1 MSTVTTATA
10 GGIAPP
16 ASRSNAGSG
25 LPVPQRYWSMG
36 TILLGIALSVL
47 DSSVVNL
54 ALPGM
59 VRDLHSTA
67 SGAVWIVNAYQ
78 LATLVLLLPLA
89 TLGDRLGYKRI
100 YLCGVVVFTIASALA
115 SASTSLPMLA
125 FARALQGV
133 GAAGIMSV
141 NSALVRLTYPS
152 ELLGR
157 GVALNSVTVAT
168 SAVAGPVIA
177 AAILSVASWPWLFLV
192 NIPLGVVLFF
202 LGRRVLPVNE
212 TRPLAGGISV
222 LDVALNAAMFVLLF
236 LGADLLGSS
245 AREPATA
252 QASIMLGATLVVAC
266 VAVGI
271 IHIGRQRKKQVPLL
285 PIDLLRIPVFRL
297 SMATSVSAFAA
308 QTMAYVTLPFL
319 FLDAWH
325 RTPGEAG
332 TLIAFWPLGVIAA
345 ATIVGRLIGR
355 YPDGLLGAI
364 GLGILAT
371 GLALLALAAGGSPG
385 EGTWWRLAICGVGFG
400 LFQSPNN
407 HTIITSAPHHR
418 AGAASGMLGTA
429 RLTGQSLGAALL
441 AAVFAFSS
449 AHDVG
454 GAEIALGFA
463 AALAAF
469 AAVFSGKR
477 VKHQAH

>member
-1 MSTVTTATA
+1 M
-10 GGIAPP
+10 
-16 ASRSNAGSG
+16 
-25 LPVPQRYWSMG
+25 PQRYWAML
-36 TILLGIALSVL
+36 TIVLGIALSVL

-100 YLCGVVVFTIASALA
+100 YLAGVVIFTIASALA
-115 SASTSLPMLA
+115 SFSTSLPMLA
-125 FARALQGV
+125 AARALQGV

-141 NSALVRLTYPS
+141 NSALVRLTYPP

-157 GVALNSVTVAT
+157 GIALNSVTVAT

-192 NIPLGVVLFF
+192 NIPIGIVLLL
-202 LGRRVLPVNE
+202 LGRNVLPANE
-212 TRPLAGGISV
+212 TRPGGGSISLADV
-222 LDVALNAAMFVLLF
+222 LLNAAMFVLFF
-236 LGADLLGSS
+236 LGADLLDAPARDGAS
-245 AREPATA
+245 AH
-252 QASIMLGATLVVAC
+252 ASIVFGAALLVACAVVAT
-266 VAVGI
+266 V
-271 IHIGRQRKKQVPLL
+271 HIARQAKQERPLL

-297 SMATSVSAFAA
+297 SMATSVCAFAA
-308 QTMAYVTLPFL
+308 QTVAFVTLPFL

-325 RTPGEAG
+325 RTPGQVGLLMAC
-332 TLIAFWPLGVIAA
+332 WPIGSIGAA
-345 ATIVGRLIGR
+345 ALAGRLIGR

-364 GLGILAT
+364 GLGTLAA
-371 GLALLALAAGGSPG
+371 GLALLALAAGQPTGADM
-385 EGTWWRLAICGVGFG
+385 WWRMAICGIGFG

-429 RLTGQSLGAALL
+429 RLTGQSCGAALL
-441 AAVFAFSS
+441 AMVFALTS

-454 GAEIALGFA
+454 GAQFSLGL
-463 AALAAF
+463 AALLAAS
-469 AAVFSGKR
+469 AAVFSGRRMKF
-477 VKHQAH
+477 QAG

>member
-1 MSTVTTATA
+1 MRPPPFPTLSSPVAT
-10 GGIAPP
+10 
-16 ASRSNAGSG
+16 G
-25 LPVPQRYWSMG
+25 LPTPQRYWSMA
-36 TILLGIALSVL
+36 TIMLGIALSVL
-47 DSSVVNL
+47 DSTVVNL

-100 YLCGVVVFTIASALA
+100 YLAGVVVFTGASAVA

-125 FARALQGV
+125 AARALQGM

-168 SAVAGPVIA
+168 SSVAGPVVA

-192 NIPLGVVLFF
+192 NVPLGIVLFF
-202 LGRRVLPVNE
+202 LGRRVLPDNE
-212 TRPLAGGISV
+212 RRPLAGAISA
-222 LDVALNAAMFVLLF
+222 LDVALNGAMFVLLF
-236 LGADLLGSS
+236 LGADLLGAA
-245 AREPATA
+245 AREPAKA
-252 QASIMLGATLVVAC
+252 QASIMWGATLVAAC
-266 VAVGI
+266 FVVGWV
-271 IHIGRQRKKQVPLL
+271 HIARQRGKPRPLL

-297 SMATSVSAFAA
+297 SMATSVCAFAA
-308 QTMAYVTLPFL
+308 QTIAYVALPFL

-325 RTPGEAG
+325 RTPAQAG
-332 TLIAFWPLGVIAA
+332 TLLASWPIGVIVA

-355 YPDGLLGAI
+355 YPDGLLGAL
-364 GLGILAT
+364 GLGTLAA
-371 GLALLALAAGGSPG
+371 GLALLALAAGGEPG
-385 EGTWWRLAICGVGFG
+385 EGTWWRLVICGIGFG
-400 LFQSPNN
+400 LFQSHNN

-441 AAVFAFSS
+441 ATVFAFSS
-449 AHDVG
+449 AHDVRG
-454 GAEIALGFA
+454 SEIALA
-463 AALAAF
+463 LSALLAAV
-469 AAVFSGKR
+469 AAVFSGRR
-477 VKHQAH
+477 VPFQAH